1 MRNDVRTL
9 LALGLFACNGAETT
23 TVPDAT
29 APVAE
34 EPTAEL
40 SNSISQSLSTSILRP
55 VSGLSTLPAG
65 CGVQNPSA
73 TLYLNTEVQ
82 PMVVADPGDP
92 LHLVANFQQDRWSKF
107 GGNAVVTYVSYDGGL
122 DWHPAR
128 AQPKFTHCAG
138 GTAANG
144 GDYEVATDSWLAYGA
159 HGTVFQVVFAINQVA
174 RYTTAIVVSRSTDGG
189 ETWSDPVS
197 LIADTN
203 PEFFDDRPTVTVD
216 PKHPDQVYVA
226 WDRIDDTSTS
236 TDEHWVQP
244 FYLARSFDNG
254 ATWERPRNVLDTA
267 VNSGTVGHDIVV
279 LADGTLVDAYDLAT
293 DTTNSAEV
301 VRSTDGGATWGP
313 PIAIAPLPATWTIAN
328 PDGAAGGIRNAAMPV
343 LVVGRDGTTLH
354 AVIAS
359 AASDG
364 TQHVSFIQ
372 SADKGLTW
380 SAPVV
385 IDHTPAGA
393 SAFTPM
399 IAISR
404 DGRIGVTYYDT
415 RRNTPDPSTLPA
427 DLWLV
432 TCSARCTRP
441 AAWTESHVAGS
452 FDVLRAPATG
462 LGLMLG
468 DYTGLVGGPRDTFVS
483 IFDRTN
489 ADANNPQDVVA
500 AILH

>member
-1 MRNDVRTL
+1 MNNHVRIIL
-9 LALGLFACNGAETT
+9 VVALTACNGTGTT
-23 TVPDAT
+23 AAPDAPELAAPAT
-29 APVAE
+29 AHA
-34 EPTAEL
+34 
-40 SNSISQSLSTSILRP
+40 LSTETPAGLSMAVLRP

-65 CGVQNPSA
+65 CGVQNPNA
-73 TLYLNTEVQ
+73 TLYRNSEVQ
-82 PMVVADPGDP
+82 PMVIADPGNP
-92 LHLVANFQQDRWSKF
+92 AHLVANFQQDRWSKF
-107 GGNAVVTYVSYDGGL
+107 GGNAVVTYVSNNGGL

-144 GDYEVATDSWLAYGA
+144 GDYEVATDSWLAYGV

-174 RYTTAIVVSRSTDGG
+174 SYTTAIVVSRSTDGG

-216 PKHPDQVYVA
+216 PRHPDRVYVV
-226 WDRIDDTSTS
+226 WDRVDDTSTS

-254 ATWERPRNVLDTA
+254 VTWETPRDVHDTA
-267 VNSGTVGHDIVV
+267 VNSGTLGHDLVV

-301 VRSTDGGATWGP
+301 LRSTDGGATWGP
-313 PIAIAPLPATWTIAN
+313 PIALAPLPATWTIPN
-328 PDGAAGGIRNAAMPV
+328 PDGAGPGIRNAALP
-343 LVVGRDGTTLH
+343 LLAVGRDGTTID

-359 AASDG
+359 AAADG
-364 TQHVSFIQ
+364 TQHVAFTQ
-372 SADKGLTW
+372 SGDKGMTW

-385 IDHTPAGA
+385 IDHAPAGT

-399 IAISR
+399 IAVDR

-415 RRNTPDPSTLPA
+415 RNNTPDPATVLA
-427 DLWLV
+427 DQWLV
-432 TCSARCTRP
+432 TCSAHCTQP
-441 AAWTESHVAGS
+441 GAWTESHVAGS

-468 DYTGLVGGPRDTFVS
+468 DYTGLVGGPNGTFVS
-483 IFDRTN
+483 VFDRTN
-489 ADANNPQDVVA
+489 ADASNPQDVVA
-500 AILH
+500 AILR